1 MCPLSQ
7 DSRSRPTRQ
16 IEASPGHDSP
26 STGRLVG
33 ISLVSRLVTDTGTQI
48 FNPFLPFIAQGLNAS
63 LVSVGWLVGLRSAF
77 GMLAPLF
84 GTLADRYG
92 YRYILCLALIACSL
106 GTLLVGLASHWSMA
120 AVGMAIWGIG
130 MSGFVP
136 TLHAYL
142 GACLPYRIRA
152 RGIGI
157 VEYGW
162 ALAGIVGLFSAGWL
176 ITTWNWRAPFLVLS
190 SCMLI
195 MAFTFLFLPTPQP
208 TNKEP
213 SAIPRRF
220 RVSLVEFFSLGEN
233 ALSAYA
239 IMIGGSLAFFA
250 AMQIYIAHGTWLDF
264 QYGAGPAMLGTIAL
278 VLGLADLVGSVTV
291 SLFTD
296 LIGKRRSVLI
306 GLAASLL
313 AYLLLPLLNQGLVS
327 AVLGLSIVRLCFEFT
342 IVSNIALLSE
352 QVPDQRG
359 KVMTLGAAISLV
371 GGILASGIGPWL
383 YLNQGV
389 LFLSIVSA
397 VMTLLAFLVYAI
409 FTRDRPVADPSPR

>member
-7 DSRSRPTRQ
+7 DSPSSPTSKA
-16 IEASPGHDSP
+16 EESLGHDSG

-33 ISLVSRLVTDTGTQI
+33 TSLVSRLVTDTGTQI
-48 FNPFLPFIAQGLNAS
+48 FNPFLPYIAQGLNTS
-63 LVSVGWLVGLRSAF
+63 LISVGWLVGLRSAF

-92 YRYILCLALIACSL
+92 FRHILCLALVACSL
-106 GTLLVGLASHWSMA
+106 GTLLVGLASHWLMA

-142 GACLPYRIRA
+142 GACLPYNIRA

-176 ITTWNWRAPFLVLS
+176 ITSWNWRAPFLVLS
-190 SCMLI
+190 ICMLV
-195 MAFTFLFLPTPQP
+195 MAFTFLFLPHPQR
-208 TNKEP
+208 TNKEQVSP
-213 SAIPRRF
+213 GKRF
-220 RVSLVEFFSLGEN
+220 RFSLLEFFSLGEN
-233 ALSAYA
+233 AFSAYA
-239 IMIGGSLAFFA
+239 IMIGGALAFFA
-250 AMQIYIAHGTWLDF
+250 AMQIYIAYGTWLESE
-264 QYGAGPAMLGTIAL
+264 YGTGPAMLGTIAL
-278 VLGLADLVGSVTV
+278 VFGLSDLAGSVTV

-296 LIGKRRSVLI
+296 SIGKRRSVLI
-306 GLAASLL
+306 GLSLSLL

-359 KVMTLGAAISLV
+359 KVMTLGAAIGLI
-371 GGILASGIGPWL
+371 GTTLAGPIGPWL
-383 YLNQGV
+383 YLSHGV
-389 LFLSIVSA
+389 FGLATVSFVLTMGA
-397 VMTLLAFLVYAI
+397 LLIYLVL
-409 FTRDRPVADPSPR
+409 TKERHG